1 MTPDIKKAII
11 KRQRAWASGD
21 VDKYKFL
28 RNKVMKLCKV
38 ARGRY
43 YQNCV
48 SNLKE
53 SNSKKWWNTI
63 KPMSGFAKPAAFSS
77 MSLNGS
83 LLKGTDLAEAINNS
97 FCNIADEI
105 PPLTYIPVP
114 VSQVP
119 EEYTITPEEVEKAL
133 RSIKICKSVGLDEIP
148 NWILKN
154 GAHLLN
160 RPICQIF
167 NSSIIRGH
175 VPSLWKC
182 ADVTPIPKVSK
193 RESIENDLR
202 PISLT
207 AVLSKLLE
215 GFVFKWLSQIV
226 LPQLHP
232 CQFGGIKDSS
242 ATHLLVRLIHEWLLA
257 TESPKTFVRSCLVD
271 FSKAFDRI
279 DRNILIGKLRD
290 MNVPPILLK
299 WCAEFLKSRF
309 QRTEIGHAKSSWKVI
324 HAGVPQGTRLGPLL
338 FLVMVNDLSPV
349 LPMYKFIDDCTSSEI
364 VSLGQNSV
372 MQNDVDY
379 ISEWTTTNNMRI
391 NVKKTKEFRVSFL
404 KSEPQME
411 PLIINN
417 QPIEVVKSTK
427 LLGLNLRSD
436 LKWSSHVEKICSKA
450 SKRLYAL
457 RTLKRSGVPAKDLRT
472 IYCSFIRPVMEYA
485 CPVWHSSPTMEL
497 QKEIEHVQRRA
508 LRIIIPYMSYEDA
521 LSHLH
526 LESLRDRRELLTKSF
541 YRSVLKQDSK
551 LNDLI
556 PTVVNH
562 TYSLRNPRNIP
573 MFKSRT
579 NRFKNSTIPHS
590 VQKWDTV
597 P

>member
-1 MTPDIKKAII
+1 M
-11 KRQRAWASGD
+11 
-21 VDKYKFL
+21 V
-28 RNKVMKLCKV
+28 
-38 ARGRY
+38 
-43 YQNCV
+43 
-48 SNLKE
+48 
-53 SNSKKWWNTI
+53 
-63 KPMSGFAKPAAFSS
+63 
-77 MSLNGS
+77 
-83 LLKGTDLAEAINNS
+83 
-97 FCNIADEI
+97 
-105 PPLTYIPVP
+105 
-114 VSQVP
+114 
-119 EEYTITPEEVEKAL
+119 
-133 RSIKICKSVGLDEIP
+133 IP
-148 NWILKN
+148 NCTT
-154 GAHLLN
+154 AA
-160 RPICQIF
+160 
-167 NSSIIRGH
+167 
-175 VPSLWKC
+175 PS
-182 ADVTPIPKVSK
+182 
-193 RESIENDLR
+193 
-202 PISLT
+202 
-207 AVLSKLLE
+207 
-215 GFVFKWLSQIV
+215 
-226 LPQLHP
+226 

-290 MNVPPILLK
+290 MNVPPILLN
-299 WCAEFLKSRF
+299 WCADFLKSRF
-309 QRTEIGHAKSSWKVI
+309 QRTKIGHAKSSWNVM
-324 HAGVPQGTRLGPLL
+324 HAGVPQYTRLGPLL

-349 LPMYKFIDDCTSSEI
+349 LPMYKFIDDCTSSDF

-485 CPVWHSSPTMEL
+485 CPVWHSSLTMEL

-541 YRSVLKQDSK
+541 YRSVLKQDNK

-562 TYSLRNPRNIP
+562 TYSLRSPRNIP

-579 NRFKNSTIPHS
+579 NRFKNSTIPYS

-597 P
+597 PQFLLICLS